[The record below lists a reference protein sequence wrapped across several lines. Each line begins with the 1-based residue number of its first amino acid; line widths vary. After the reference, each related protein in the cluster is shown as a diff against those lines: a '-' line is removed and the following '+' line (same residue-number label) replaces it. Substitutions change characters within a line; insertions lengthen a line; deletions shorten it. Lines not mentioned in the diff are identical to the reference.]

1 MEQLEKK
8 LLEIQDLIKK
18 SGLLPSPNVPK
29 APGVTPPTPPTK
41 PTAPGMVPPIQKN
54 PVDQAQQIK
63 DPSTKKVAVKAA
75 KTMLKTDKNGQ
86 WSLT

>member
-18 SGLLPSPNVPK
+18 SGLLPSPKPPK
-29 APGVTPPTPPTK
+29 MPGVAAPAAPTK
-41 PTAPGMVPPIQKN
+41 PAAPSMAPPTQKN